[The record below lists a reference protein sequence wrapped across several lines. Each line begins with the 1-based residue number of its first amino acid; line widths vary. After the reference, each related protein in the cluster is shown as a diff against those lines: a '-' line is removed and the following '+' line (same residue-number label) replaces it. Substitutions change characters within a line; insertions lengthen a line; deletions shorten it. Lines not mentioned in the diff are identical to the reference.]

1 MPESSAPIRVLA
13 VDDHV
18 DNRKL
23 VVWILELE
31 GYEVLEAGT
40 GDEALAIARQE
51 LPDLVLLDLELPG
64 IDGWEVARRLV
75 ADPSTAEIP
84 VVAITAHA
92 QKTFVDRA
100 FEAGCVDVVT
110 KPFIPE
116 ELPERLETALRG
128 QAD

>member
-1 MPESSAPIRVLA
+1 MNLF
-13 VDDHV
+13 
-18 DNRKL
+18 
-23 VVWILELE
+23 VVAFIAAIVVV
-31 GYEVLEAGT
+31 GYGFTL
-40 GDEALAIARQE
+40 
-51 LPDLVLLDLELPG
+51 LLDLELPG

-110 KPFIPE
+110 KPFMPE